1 MNPLAISRVSV
12 KSPFHENNEDACF
25 VSDSLIIVADG
36 MGGES
41 SGDIAS
47 RIAANAMVSSL
58 KGIDTDSLTPDEV
71 RNLMFAAI
79 SRADREISD
88 YIGAHPDSF
97 GMGTTVLAAVI
108 ADGKVYIAWC
118 GDSRCFLYTDG
129 HLKSLTKDHS
139 YVQELI
145 DRDEL
150 SVEDSFT
157 HPDSN
162 LITRYVGGG
171 EDTCLPEFTTHATKE
186 GDTYIFC
193 SDGLSGYCPS
203 GDIENCIRANS
214 RTQDLPSEL
223 LSLATGH
230 GSDDDITIVTATS
243 GAPRSH
249 RRHTLFGW
257 LRHTPRPAVG

>member
-47 RIAANAMVSSL
+47 RIAVESIASSL
-58 KGIDTDSLTPDEV
+58 KRIETDTLTSDEV

-79 SRADREISD
+79 SHADKEISD
-88 YIGAHPDSF
+88 YITAHPDSF
-97 GMGTTVLAAVI
+97 GMGTTVLAAMI
-108 ADGKVYIAWC
+108 RDGHIYIAWC

-150 SVEDSFT
+150 SVEESFT

-214 RTQDLPSEL
+214 RAQDLPSEL
-223 LSLATGH
+223 LSVATGH

-243 GAPRSH
+243 GAPRSR

-257 LRHTPRPAVG
+257 LRHTPRPAAN